1 MKKYLISL
9 CIFSGI
15 VGSQIWAEN
24 MKNQENQSSEA
35 PTEQQQ
41 EKPMV
46 VSGKKTT
53 INIKLPANAT
63 TGYQWY
69 LTQYD
74 EDLIRPKSYEYKI
87 SDQKKKL
94 VGAGG
99 VAVFKMQVSKRFKSV
114 PQMQTIRF
122 SYARPWNLSDAPQTK
137 VITILSTGR

>member
-9 CIFSGI
+9 CIFSAI

-24 MKNQENQSSEA
+24 MVSQKDQSNKA
-35 PTEQQQ
+35 PAAQQQ
-41 EKPMV
+41 DKPMV

-74 EDLIRPKSYEYKI
+74 EGLIRPKSYEYKV
-87 SDQKKKL
+87 SESKKKL

-114 PQMQTIRF
+114 PQMQTISF
-122 SYARPWNLSDAPQTK
+122 SYARPWDLSDIARTK

>member
-9 CIFSGI
+9 CIFSAI
-15 VGSQIWAEN
+15 IGSQIWAEN
-24 MKNQENQSSEA
+24 MVDQKGQIEKVSD
-35 PTEQQQ
+35 EQQQ
-41 EKPMV
+41 DKPMV
-46 VSGKKTT
+46 VSGKKST

-74 EDLIRPKSYEYKI
+74 SGLIRPKSYEYKV
-87 SDQKKKL
+87 SDDKKKR

-114 PQMQTIRF
+114 PQMQTVRF
-122 SYARPWNLSDAPQTK
+122 SYARPWNLSDVARRK
-137 VITILSTGR
+137 VITILSIGR